1 VSRRVA
7 DRLADVVAATPL
19 AERFASTSEKF
30 LARRGADA
38 ALAALDGPA
47 LVGLARL
54 LGTDPEMSG
63 FLSLRPVLLERI
75 ASASPELFAE
85 RCRELEADPP
95 GLPDGDLEGALDEL
109 RLLRRDEV
117 CWAAC
122 HDLGGIVSFEAISRF
137 LSLLAE
143 SITRRA
149 LRLAEHSVAPDEPR
163 PILSVLAMG
172 KLAGREFTYHS
183 DLDLI
188 FLYRGGIDE
197 IERASRAGQRLI
209 AYLTT
214 MTGAGIAYPVDT
226 RLRPSGRQ
234 GTLVT
239 TFSGFERYQAE
250 EAESWEHL
258 ALLRSRVIAGE
269 IATAQARLGEIRQ
282 SMLRGEDDRWSYI
295 AELRARV
302 ETERSSEDDG
312 IPFKTGAGGL
322 MDVDF
327 LAGGALLERGT
338 GPVPLLASTE
348 ALLREVVSGERIDL
362 LLDDH
367 RTLRHIEARTRLWC
381 GRAVESLDSDRT
393 TRSCV
398 AELLEPGLDA
408 DALVERLESTRTR
421 IRAAWNQVL
430 AAGEIGAIGQ
440 RRSGPGVQSRAIR

>member
-19 AERFASTSEKF
+19 AERFASASEKF

-54 LGTDPEMSG
+54 LGTDPEISG
-63 FLSLRPVLLERI
+63 YLSLRPVLLERI
-75 ASASPELFAE
+75 ASASPEVFAE

-95 GLPDGDLEGALDEL
+95 GLSEGDLEGDLEGALDEL

-149 LRLAEHSVAPDEPR
+149 LRLAEHSVAPGEPR

-239 TFSGFERYQAE
+239 TFAGFERYQAE

-258 ALLRSRVIAGE
+258 ALLRSRAIAGE

-282 SMLRGEDDRWSYI
+282 SML
-295 AELRARV
+295 
-302 ETERSSEDDG
+302 SSA
-312 IPFKTGAGGL
+312 PAKTMG
-322 MDVDF
+322 F
-327 LAGGALLERGT
+327 
-338 GPVPLLASTE
+338 PS
-348 ALLREVVSGERIDL
+348 
-362 LLDDH
+362 
-367 RTLRHIEARTRLWC
+367 
-381 GRAVESLDSDRT
+381 
-393 TRSCV
+393 
-398 AELLEPGLDA
+398 
-408 DALVERLESTRTR
+408 
-421 IRAAWNQVL
+421 
-430 AAGEIGAIGQ
+430 
-440 RRSGPGVQSRAIR
+440 RRGPGG